1 MNAGRVGGATLLR
14 MDRGRFRRLVLRALA
29 SIPAEFAV
37 YLDNIAVVI
46 EREPSAEALRE
57 GGVPE
62 TDELFGLYVG
72 VPLIERAGGPPPLP
86 ARIVIYQGP
95 LERHFRPAQIPR
107 QVRRTVV
114 HEVAH
119 HFGIDDSRLDQLG
132 IG

>member
-1 MNAGRVGGATLLR
+1 
-14 MDRGRFRRLVLRALA
+14 MDRGRFRRLVLRALD
-29 SIPAEFAV
+29 SIPPAFAP
-37 YLDNIAVVI
+37 YLDNITIVI
-46 EREPSAEALRE
+46 EREPSQHDLRE
-57 GGVPE
+57 GRVPQ

-72 VPLIERAGGPPPLP
+72 VPLTERAGGTPALP

-95 LERHFRPAQIPR
+95 LERHFSPAQIPR
-107 QVRRTVV
+107 QVRKTVV

>member
-1 MNAGRVGGATLLR
+1 
-14 MDRGRFRRLVLRALA
+14 MDRGRFRRLVVRALE
-29 SIPAEFAV
+29 SIPPEFAP

-46 EREPSAEALRE
+46 EREPSDDDLRE
-57 GGVPE
+57 GRVSA

-72 VPLIERAGGPPPLP
+72 VPLTDRAGGPPALP

-119 HFGIDDSRLDQLG
+119 HFGIDDARLEELG

>member
-1 MNAGRVGGATLLR
+1 
-14 MDRGRFRRLVLRALA
+14 MDRGRFRRLVVRALE
-29 SIPAEFAV
+29 SIPPEFAT

-46 EREPSAEALRE
+46 EREPSRDALRE
-57 GGVPE
+57 GGVAT

-72 VPLIERAGGPPPLP
+72 VPLTDREGGVPALP

-119 HFGIDDSRLDQLG
+119 HFGIDDARLEQLG